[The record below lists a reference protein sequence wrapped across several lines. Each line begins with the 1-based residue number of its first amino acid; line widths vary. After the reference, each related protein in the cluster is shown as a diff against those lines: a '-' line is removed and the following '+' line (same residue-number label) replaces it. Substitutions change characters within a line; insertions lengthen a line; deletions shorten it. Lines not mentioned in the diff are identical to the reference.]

1 MERLGL
7 MTDAGRAV
15 LPDMSPK
22 GFVIDE
28 DIEKALKADAEV
40 WNNFQKFP
48 SLYQRVRIDTIQIKK
63 KQPALFQS
71 RLQKLIE
78 HTKHGIMYGEW
89 NDNGRL

>member
-1 MERLGL
+1 MARLGL

-22 GFVIDE
+22 GFVIDK
-28 DIEKALKADAEV
+28 DIEKALKADAKV

-63 KQPALFQS
+63 KPF
-71 RLQKLIE
+71 KI
-78 HTKHGIMYGEW
+78 W
-89 NDNGRL
+89 